1 MDKMTIRRAGHA
13 IHNALASI
21 HYRKDDL
28 ELLQAMADRMAHQQ
42 RQGDD
47 AAMITIIRQLNFTG
61 ACMVRAGSQLLTES
75 KRIEVMMNGTKAVSK
90 RSGE

>member
-1 MDKMTIRRAGHA
+1 MDKMTIRRTGHA

-42 RQGDD
+42 REGDA
-47 AAMITIIRQLNFTG
+47 AAMITIVRQLNFTG
-61 ACMVRAGSQLLTES
+61 ACMVRAGSQLLAES
-75 KRIEVMMNGTKAVSK
+75 KRIEVMMNGTETISK
-90 RSGE
+90 GSGE

>member
-1 MDKMTIRRAGHA
+1 MDKIAIRRVGHA

-42 RQGDD
+42 REGD
-47 AAMITIIRQLNFTG
+47 AVAMMTIVRQLNFTG
-61 ACMVRAGSQLLTES
+61 ACMVRAGGQLLAES
-75 KRIEVMMNGTKAVSK
+75 KRIEVMMNGTETVSK